1 MTRNYLLKLSVF
13 TLALF
18 LNACATYDAQYN
30 EQVKDWKSNS
40 NNTTSEVEHTFYF
53 IGDAGN
59 AKQDASLTHF
69 NSLKEELSKSSKNA
83 TVLFLGD
90 NIYDEGLPKKNHPDR
105 KLAEHRLD
113 TQIELVNDYKGQT
126 IFIPGN
132 HDYYNDGIKGLARE
146 ADYIKEKLNDKNAFL
161 PKDGCPLKKIDL
173 SDNLV
178 LIIVDTQWYLE
189 NWDKNPTMND
199 NCDIKSR
206 AEFFAEFQSLI
217 KKTEGKTAIV
227 AMHHPMFTN
236 GPHGGQF
243 SLKQELYPANNKVP
257 LPVVGSVINLL
268 RKTSGASPQ
277 DLQNSLYRTLKNR
290 IVTIS
295 QKNDKVIFASGH
307 EHSLQY
313 LIKNNIPQIVSGAGS
328 KASAVK
334 NTNGNIFSYGGLG
347 YAKLEVYK
355 NGASQVS
362 YYAAKDGKQKLLFA
376 TEIFSPNTKDKEYNY
391 TSEFPKTVEASIYT
405 SEENKKSD
413 SYTSFFGEH
422 YRKYYDTKVAAPTV
436 LLDTLF
442 GGLTPLRK
450 GGGFQSRSLRMKTKD
465 GREFVMRALRKSAT
479 QFIQAAAFQE
489 QSVEG
494 EFDDTFTEEFLLDFY
509 TSAHPYTPFI
519 IGDLADAV
527 GIFHTNPTLYYI
539 PKQNALKHFNQDF
552 GDELYMIEE
561 RTTSGHGRE
570 KSFGYS
576 DKLISTDDMLKKLR
590 KSDDNTIDEEAYIKA
605 RLFDMLIGD
614 WDRHQDQWRWAE
626 FKDGNEKVYKPVPRD
641 RDQAFS
647 KLDGKLFDA
656 LTKLVPGL
664 RKMQKFNDDMYNV
677 KTFNAS
683 PYPLD
688 MAIINRSDKKV
699 WEAQVAFIQKNITSD
714 VIDNAFNGL
723 PKEVI
728 DDTTLSIK
736 KMLKNRL
743 SNLPKIA
750 EDYRNHLAK
759 YGVVKGTDKDNW
771 FEIERLPNGYT
782 SIKTYNIKNG
792 KKGTLTF
799 HRTFSKQNTKEI
811 WVYALDDEDVFEVI
825 GVNSN
830 VITLRLIGGQNN
842 DIYNIE
848 SGKKVTV
855 YDYKTKKNTFK
866 TTKGNHHLHSN
877 YDVNTYNYKKLKSSQ
892 NQLIPIIGSN
902 PDDGFKIGINN
913 TYTVYGFER
922 NPFTKQHRL
931 NATYYFATNGF
942 DINYAFES
950 ANIFNKWNLILEG
963 KITSPNYSI
972 NYFGFGNNSINNEE
986 TFDADYHRVKM
997 STYAFSPSLNWK
1009 GRMGSEFKIGASYEG
1024 IKVEK
1029 TTGRFISTF
1038 TNLNENRKNYLG
1050 VNALYHYENY
1060 DNKAFPTMGMAT
1072 TLETNW
1078 QTNVDDSDENQISI
1092 TPTLSIDHKLTANGK
1107 VVLAT
1112 KLKGNIILGDNFAF
1126 YNAASIGGKD
1136 GLRGYRNQRFIGNS
1150 SYYQNT
1156 DLRFNL
1162 TELKTGLL
1170 PLQIGVFGGFDYGR
1184 VWLKN
1189 ESSNDWKTS
1198 YGAGFWLVGAQ
1209 MLNLNFSLFDSKDG
1223 TQFNFGLGFQF

>member
-1 MTRNYLLKLSVF
+1 MNQNYLFKLLVF
-13 TLALF
+13 IFALF
-18 LNACATYDAQYN
+18 LNGCATYDAQYDTT
-30 EQVKDWKSNS
+30 VKDWK
-40 NNTTSEVEHTFYF
+40 TTDNKTTTDIDHTFYF

-59 AKQDASLTHF
+59 AKEGTSLTHL
-69 NSLKEELSKSSKNA
+69 NSLKEELSNSSDNA

-90 NIYDEGLPKKNHPDR
+90 NIYDEGLPKKNHPNR

-113 TQIELVNDYKGQT
+113 AQIEIVNNYKGQT

-132 HDYYNDGIKGLARE
+132 HDYYNDGIKGLERE

-173 SDNLV
+173 SDELV

-206 AEFFAEFQSLI
+206 TEFFAEFQSLI
-217 KKTEGKTAIV
+217 KKTEGKTAII

-243 SLKQELYPANNKVP
+243 SLKQELFPANNNVP
-257 LPVVGSVINLL
+257 LPVIGSVINLL
-268 RKTSGASPQ
+268 RKTGGSSPQ

-295 QKNDKVIFASGH
+295 QKNDKVIFVSGH

-313 LIKNNIPQIVSGAGS
+313 LIKNDIPQIVSGSGS

-334 NTNGNIFSYGGLG
+334 HTNGSVFSYGGLG

-355 NGASQVS
+355 NGSSQVS
-362 YYAAKDGKQKLLFA
+362 YFDAKDGNQELLFS
-376 TEIFSPNTKDKEYNY
+376 TEVFSPNTSEKEYTY
-391 TSEFPKTVEASIYT
+391 TSNFPKTVEASIYT

-422 YRKYYDTKVAAPTV
+422 YRKYYDTKVSAPTV

-465 GREFVMRALRKSAT
+465 GKEYVMRALRKSAT
-479 QFIQAAAFQE
+479 QFIQAAAFLE
-489 QSVEG
+489 QSVDG

-527 GIFHTNPTLYYI
+527 DIFHTNPTLYYI
-539 PKQNALKHFNQDF
+539 PKQNALKHFNEDF

-561 RTTSGHGRE
+561 RTTSGHGGE

-576 DKLISTDDMLKKLR
+576 DELISTGDMLKKLR
-590 KSDDNTIDEEAYIKA
+590 KSDDYTIDEDAYIRA
-605 RLFDMLIGD
+605 RLFDMTIGD

-626 FKDGNEKVYKPVPRD
+626 FKDGNKRVYRPIPRD

-664 RKMQKFNDDMYNV
+664 RKMQKYSDDIYDV
-677 KTFNAS
+677 KTFNTS

-688 MAIINRSDKKV
+688 MAILNHSNFKK
-699 WEAQVAFIQKNITSD
+699 WEAQVEFLQKNLTSE

-728 DDTTLSIK
+728 DETTLEIK
-736 KMLKNRL
+736 NILKNRL
-743 SNLPKIA
+743 TNLPEIA
-750 EDYRNHLAK
+750 KDYYNILAEFV
-759 YGVVKGTDKDNW
+759 VVKGTDKDNW
-771 FEIERLPNGYT
+771 FEIERLPNGVT
-782 SIKTYNIKNG
+782 SIKTYNIKKG
-792 KKGTLTF
+792 EKGTLTSEK
-799 HRTFSKQNTKEI
+799 TYTKNETKEI
-811 WVYALDDEDVFEVI
+811 WIYGLDDEDVFEVI

-830 VITLRLIGGQNN
+830 VIPIRLIGGQNN
-842 DIYNIE
+842 DTYIIE
-848 SGKKVTV
+848 SGKRVTV
-855 YDYKTKKNTFK
+855 YDYKTKKSTFK
-866 TTKGNHHLHSN
+866 TNKGKRKLFNN
-877 YDVNTYNYKKLKSSQ
+877 YEANTYNYIKLKHSL
-892 NQLIPIIGSN
+892 NQLNPILGSN
-902 PDDGFKIGINN
+902 PDDGFKVGIKN

-922 NPFTKQHRL
+922 NPFTRQHRL
-931 NATYYFATNGF
+931 KAAYYFATSSF
-942 DINYAFES
+942 DVEYSFET
-950 ANIFNKWNLILEG
+950 ANIFNKWNFLVESQ
-963 KITSPNYSI
+963 ITSPNYSI
-972 NYFGFGNNSINNEE
+972 NYFGLGNNTNNSEE
-986 TFDADYHRVKM
+986 EFGEDFHRVKM
-997 STYAFSPSLNWK
+997 TTYSLRPSLKWK
-1009 GRMGSEFKIGASYEG
+1009 GRMGGEFKIGATYEG
-1024 IKVEK
+1024 RDVEK
-1029 TTGRFISTF
+1029 SAGRFISTIQNQ
-1038 TNLNENRKNYLG
+1038 TEKRQDYLG
-1050 VNALYHYENY
+1050 INALYHYENY
-1060 DNKAFPTMGMAT
+1060 DNIAFPTMGMSASLDT
-1072 TLETNW
+1072 HW
-1078 QTNVDDSDENQISI
+1078 QTNLDNSDENQLSI
-1092 TPTLSIDHKLTANGK
+1092 KPTLSIDHKLSANGK

-1136 GLRGYRNQRFIGNS
+1136 GLRGYRRQRFIGNQS
-1150 SYYQNT
+1150 FYQMT
-1156 DLRFNL
+1156 DVRFNL
-1162 TELKTGLL
+1162 KKVKTRLIPIQVGL
-1170 PLQIGVFGGFDYGR
+1170 FGGFDYGR
-1184 VWLKN
+1184 VWLDN
-1189 ESSNDWKTS
+1189 ENSKDWKTS
-1198 YGAGFWLVGAQ
+1198 YGGGFWIVGAD
-1209 MLNLNFSLFDSKDG
+1209 MLNLNFSLFNSEEG
-1223 TQFNFGLGFQF
+1223 GQFVFGLGFEF